1 MVQSLWST
9 GLESTYGLYPSLS
22 KLLCLLE
29 IEESSMARA
38 PSPDH
43 SHSLRDLSFLHDWD
57 DRLSHLNSDLQ
68 FVEPVLAVRGSVLHH
83 LLQVGLAELDGE
95 GGGGRGESGVRAEER
110 KGVELVYKA
119 LSKTLL
125 THARWAREAANF
137 QVSFTTIVVL
147 FVVMSLGTCI

>member
-1 MVQSLWST
+1 MQSLWST

-29 IEESSMARA
+29 IEEASAARA

-43 SHSLRDLSFLHDWD
+43 THSLKDLSFLQDWQ

-83 LLQVGLAELDGE
+83 LLQVGLAEVGS
-95 GGGGRGESGVRAEER
+95 GGVRSVEER
-110 KGVELVYKA
+110 RGVELVYKA

-125 THARWAREAANF
+125 THTRWAREAANF
-137 QVSFTTIVVL
+137 QVSSMIN
-147 FVVMSLGTCI
+147 C

>member
-29 IEESSMARA
+29 IEEASMART
-38 PSPDH
+38 STPDH
-43 SHSLRDLSFLHDWD
+43 THMLNDLSFVQDWQ

-83 LLQVGLAELDGE
+83 LLQVALRSD
-95 GGGGRGESGVRAEER
+95 GGGGGVVQVSERRKVES
-110 KGVELVYKA
+110 LYKA

-125 THARWAREAANF
+125 THSRWAREATNF
-137 QVSFTTIVVL
+137 QVSCMCRAQIIMYDV
-147 FVVMSLGTCI
+147 